1 MRTLGLWG
9 FVLLAAAPLAAQAP
23 VYPPP
28 GGAVLSAPRVY
39 PERRPAAVPLSVGA
53 VIAEQ
58 RIELGQE
65 RYRSDRRI
73 HYRGLAIDLPAR
85 SRFMRWRGDGPDR
98 YCEQHYPF
106 QMYEAPVD
114 ENDVVYQHVCAVDLD
129 RDGRFETLR
138 LVPTRGQPWRDLPIP
153 PVRLVAERGPPDSQ
167 LPPYRLTLRLRVSA
181 LSAASASVVAE
192 YGMSDEMNW
201 RFKTAPGSS
210 PLVLPLRPGA
220 SGRLA
225 GLALHVGGAAAGWT
239 LSARGAFAPW
249 FHPAPNRTGFTAG
262 PHRVPDR
269 Q

>member
-1 MRTLGLWG
+1 MRTLGLWAFG
-9 FVLLAAAPLAAQAP
+9 LLAAAPLAAQNT

-28 GGAVLSAPRVY
+28 GGTVLSAPRIIPVW
-39 PERRPAAVPLSVGA
+39 RPAAVRLSVGA

-58 RIELGQE
+58 RIELEDE

-73 HYRGLAIDLPAR
+73 HPGDLAIDLLAR
-85 SRFMRWRGDGPDR
+85 SRFILWRGAGPDR
-98 YCEQHYPF
+98 YCELHYPL

-114 ENDVVYQHVCAVDLD
+114 ENDVAYYHVCAVDLD

-138 LVPTRGQPWRDLPIP
+138 LVPAPGRPWRDLPIP
-153 PVRLVAERGPPDSQ
+153 PVRFMRERGPPEAW

-181 LSAASASVVAE
+181 VSAASASVVAE

-225 GLALHVGGAAAGWT
+225 GLTLRVGGAPGRPT
-239 LSARGAFAPW
+239 LSARGTFSPW

-262 PHRVPDR
+262 PHRVP
-269 Q
+269 